1 MGTNS
6 YLILTEKTESTRKI
20 KEGEL
25 MKGKK
30 IGVLGSGVVGQA
42 LANGFLKY
50 GAEVK
55 IGTRDSGKLKDWL
68 SKAGVGASIGSF
80 ADAANFG
87 EILVLAAKGNIA
99 SEVLKLAGTDSLSGK
114 TIIDTT
120 NPIGEEAPQ
129 NGVLKF
135 FTTYNES
142 LMERF
147 QKQVPKANF
156 VKCFNSVGSGL
167 MVNPNLKEGKPS
179 MFICG
184 NDESAKKQVRE
195 VLNLFG
201 WEIEDMGKVEAARA
215 IEPLCILWC
224 IPGFLSQSWT
234 HAFKLLK

>member
-1 MGTNS
+1 M
-6 YLILTEKTESTRKI
+6 ESKRMK
-20 KEGEL
+20 KGEL

-30 IGVLGSGVVGQA
+30 IGILGSGVVGQT

-55 IGTRDSGKLKDWL
+55 IGTRDSEKLKDWL
-68 SKAGVGASIGSF
+68 SKAGTSASIGSF
-80 ADAANFG
+80 EDAANFG
-87 EILVLAAKGNIA
+87 EILVLAAKGNAA
-99 SEVLKLAGTDSLSGK
+99 SEVLKLAGIDSLNGK

-120 NPIGEEAPQ
+120 NPIGEESPQ

-142 LMERF
+142 LMEQF

-156 VKCFNSVGSGL
+156 VKCFNSVGNGL
-167 MVNPNLKEGKPS
+167 MVNPHLKDGKPS

-184 NDESAKKQVRE
+184 NDESAKKQVKE
-195 VLNLFG
+195 ILNLFG
-201 WEIEDMGKVEAARA
+201 WEIEDMGKMEAARA

>member
-1 MGTNS
+1 
-6 YLILTEKTESTRKI
+6 
-20 KEGEL
+20 

-30 IGVLGSGVVGQA
+30 IGVLGSGVVGQT

-55 IGTRDSGKLKDWL
+55 IGTRDPSKLKDWL
-68 SKAGVGASIGSF
+68 SKAGASASVGTFAEAGS
-80 ADAANFG
+80 FG
-87 EILVLAAKGNIA
+87 EILVLCSKGNIA
-99 SEVLKLAGTDSLSGK
+99 SEVLKLAGIDSLNGK

-120 NPIGEEAPQ
+120 NPISEEAPV

-135 FTTYNES
+135 FTSYNES
-142 LMERF
+142 LMEQL
-147 QKQVPKANF
+147 QKQAPKAHF
-156 VKCFNSVGSGL
+156 VKCFSSVGSTL
-167 MVNPNLKEGKPS
+167 MVDPKLKDGKPS

-184 NDESAKKQVRE
+184 NEDSSKKIVSDI
-195 VLNLFG
+195 LNTFG
-201 WEIEDMGKVEAARA
+201 WDTEDMGKVEAARA

>member
-1 MGTNS
+1 
-6 YLILTEKTESTRKI
+6 
-20 KEGEL
+20 

-30 IGVLGSGVVGQA
+30 IGILGSGVVGQT

-55 IGTRDSGKLKDWL
+55 IGTRDSVKLKDWL
-68 SKAGVGASIGSF
+68 SKAGTSASIGSF

-87 EILVLAAKGNIA
+87 EILVLAAKGNTA
-99 SEVLKLAGTDSLSGK
+99 SEVLKLAGIDSLNGK

-120 NPIGEEAPQ
+120 NPIGEESPQ

-142 LMERF
+142 LMEQF
-147 QKQVPKANF
+147 QKQVPNANF

-167 MVNPNLKEGKPS
+167 MVNPHLKDGKPS

-184 NDESAKKQVRE
+184 NDESSKKQVKE

-201 WEIEDMGKVEAARA
+201 WEIEDMGKAEAARA

>member
-1 MGTNS
+1 M
-6 YLILTEKTESTRKI
+6 
-20 KEGEL
+20 
-25 MKGKK
+25 
-30 IGVLGSGVVGQA
+30 
-42 LANGFLKY
+42 KY

-68 SKAGVGASIGSF
+68 SKAGTSASIGSF

-87 EILVLAAKGNIA
+87 EILVLAAKGNAA
-99 SEVLKLAGTDSLSGK
+99 SETLKLAGIDSLNGK

-120 NPIGEEAPQ
+120 NPIGEESPQ

-142 LMERF
+142 LMEQF

-156 VKCFNSVGSGL
+156 VKCFNSVGNGL
-167 MVNPNLKEGKPS
+167 MVNPHFKDGKPS

-184 NDESAKKQVRE
+184 NDESAKNQIKE
-195 VLNLFG
+195 ILNLFG
-201 WEIEDMGKVEAARA
+201 WEIEDMGKAEAARA

>member
-1 MGTNS
+1 
-6 YLILTEKTESTRKI
+6 
-20 KEGEL
+20 

-30 IGVLGSGVVGQA
+30 IGILGSGVVGQT

-68 SKAGVGASIGSF
+68 SKAGTSASIGSF

-87 EILVLAAKGNIA
+87 EILVLAAKENAA
-99 SEVLKLAGTDSLSGK
+99 SETLKLAGIDSLNGK

-120 NPIGEEAPQ
+120 NPIGEESPQ

-156 VKCFNSVGSGL
+156 VKCFNSVGNGL
-167 MVNPNLKEGKPS
+167 MVNPHFKDGKPS

-184 NDESAKKQVRE
+184 NDESAKNQIKE
-195 VLNLFG
+195 ILNLFG
-201 WEIEDMGKVEAARA
+201 WEIEDMGKAEAARA
-215 IEPLCILWC
+215 IEPLCIL
-224 IPGFLSQSWT
+224 
-234 HAFKLLK
+234 

>member
-1 MGTNS
+1 
-6 YLILTEKTESTRKI
+6 
-20 KEGEL
+20 

-30 IGVLGSGVVGQA
+30 IGILGSGVVGQT

-68 SKAGVGASIGSF
+68 SKAGASASIGSF

-87 EILVLAAKGNIA
+87 EILVLAAKGNAA
-99 SEVLKLAGTDSLSGK
+99 SEVLKLAGIDSLNGK

-120 NPIGEEAPQ
+120 NPIGEESPQ

-142 LMERF
+142 LMEQF

-156 VKCFNSVGSGL
+156 VKCFNSVGNGL
-167 MVNPNLKEGKPS
+167 MVNPHLKDGKPS

-184 NDESAKKQVRE
+184 NDESAKKQVKE
-195 VLNLFG
+195 ILNLFD
-201 WEIEDMGKVEAARA
+201 WEIEDMGKAEAARA

>member
-1 MGTNS
+1 
-6 YLILTEKTESTRKI
+6 
-20 KEGEL
+20 

-30 IGVLGSGVVGQA
+30 IGILGSGIVGQT

-68 SKAGVGASIGSF
+68 AKAGAGASIGSF
-80 ADAANFG
+80 SEAANFG
-87 EILVLAAKGNIA
+87 EIIILCSKGSVS
-99 SEVLKLAGTDSLSGK
+99 SEVITLSGIDSLDGK

-120 NPIGEEAPQ
+120 NPISEMPPQ
-129 NGVLKF
+129 NGVLNF
-135 FTTYNES
+135 FTSYNES
-142 LMERF
+142 LMEKL
-147 QKQVPKANF
+147 QKQVPNANF

-167 MVNPNLKEGKPS
+167 MVNPQFKGGRPS

-184 NDESAKKQVRE
+184 NEDSSKKQVKE
-195 VLNLFG
+195 ILDTFG
-201 WEIEDMGKVEAARA
+201 WDTEDMGTVEAARA

>member
-1 MGTNS
+1 MFDS
-6 YLILTEKTESTRKI
+6 YQENGIEKNEKRRTYER
-20 KEGEL
+20 
-25 MKGKK
+25 KK
-30 IGVLGSGVVGQA
+30 IGILGSGVVGQT

-55 IGTRDSGKLKDWL
+55 IGTRDSEKLKDWL
-68 SKAGVGASIGSF
+68 SKAGTSASIGSF
-80 ADAANFG
+80 EDAANFG
-87 EILVLAAKGNIA
+87 EILVLAAKGNAA
-99 SEVLKLAGTDSLSGK
+99 SEVLKLAGIDSLNGK

-120 NPIGEEAPQ
+120 NPIGEESPQ
-129 NGVLKF
+129 NGVLEF

-142 LMERF
+142 LMEQF

-156 VKCFNSVGSGL
+156 VKCFNSVGNGL
-167 MVNPNLKEGKPS
+167 MVNPHLKDGKPS

-184 NDESAKKQVRE
+184 NDESAKKQVKE
-195 VLNLFG
+195 ILNLFG
-201 WEIEDMGKVEAARA
+201 WEIEDMGKMEAARA

>member
-1 MGTNS
+1 M
-6 YLILTEKTESTRKI
+6 
-20 KEGEL
+20 
-25 MKGKK
+25 
-30 IGVLGSGVVGQA
+30 
-42 LANGFLKY
+42 
-50 GAEVK
+50 K

-68 SKAGVGASIGSF
+68 SKAGTSASIGSF

-87 EILVLAAKGNIA
+87 EILVLAAKGNAA
-99 SEVLKLAGTDSLSGK
+99 SETLKLAGIDSLNGK

-120 NPIGEEAPQ
+120 NPIGEESPQ

-156 VKCFNSVGSGL
+156 VKCFNSVGNGL
-167 MVNPNLKEGKPS
+167 MVNPHFKDGKPS

-184 NDESAKKQVRE
+184 NDESAKNQIKE

-201 WEIEDMGKVEAARA
+201 WEIEDMGKAEAARA

>member
-1 MGTNS
+1 M
-6 YLILTEKTESTRKI
+6 KK
-20 KEGEL
+20 GEL

-30 IGVLGSGVVGQA
+30 IGILGSGVVGQT

-68 SKAGVGASIGSF
+68 SKAGTSASIGSF
-80 ADAANFG
+80 EDAANFG
-87 EILVLAAKGNIA
+87 EILVLAAKGNAA
-99 SEVLKLAGTDSLSGK
+99 SEVLKLAGIDSLNGK

-120 NPIGEEAPQ
+120 NPIGEESPQ

-142 LMERF
+142 LMEQF

-156 VKCFNSVGSGL
+156 VKCFNSVGNGL
-167 MVNPNLKEGKPS
+167 MVNPHLKDGKPS

-184 NDESAKKQVRE
+184 NDESAKKQVKE
-195 VLNLFG
+195 ILNLFG
-201 WEIEDMGKVEAARA
+201 WEIEDMGKAEAARA

>member
-1 MGTNS
+1 
-6 YLILTEKTESTRKI
+6 
-20 KEGEL
+20 

-30 IGVLGSGVVGQA
+30 IGVLGSGVVGQT

-55 IGTRDSGKLKDWL
+55 IGTRDPSKLKDWL
-68 SKAGVGASIGSF
+68 SKAGASASVGTFAEAAS
-80 ADAANFG
+80 FG
-87 EILVLAAKGNIA
+87 EILVLCSKGNIA
-99 SEVLKLAGTDSLSGK
+99 SEVLKLAGIDSLNGK

-120 NPIGEEAPQ
+120 NPISEEAPV

-135 FTTYNES
+135 FTSYNES
-142 LMERF
+142 LMEQL
-147 QKQVPKANF
+147 QKQAPKAHF
-156 VKCFNSVGSGL
+156 VKCFSSVGSTL
-167 MVNPNLKEGKPS
+167 MVDPKLKDGKPS

-184 NDESAKKQVRE
+184 NEDSSKKIVSDI
-195 VLNLFG
+195 LNTFG
-201 WEIEDMGKVEAARA
+201 WDTEDMGKVEAARA

>member
-1 MGTNS
+1 
-6 YLILTEKTESTRKI
+6 
-20 KEGEL
+20 

-30 IGVLGSGVVGQA
+30 IGILGSGVVGQT

-68 SKAGVGASIGSF
+68 SKAGTSASIGSF

-87 EILVLAAKGNIA
+87 EILVLAAKGNAA
-99 SEVLKLAGTDSLSGK
+99 SETLKLAGIDSLNGK

-120 NPIGEEAPQ
+120 NPIGEESPQ

-142 LMERF
+142 LMEQF

-156 VKCFNSVGSGL
+156 VKCFNSVGNGL
-167 MVNPNLKEGKPS
+167 MVNPHFKDGKPS

-184 NDESAKKQVRE
+184 NDESAKNQIKE
-195 VLNLFG
+195 ILNLFG
-201 WEIEDMGKVEAARA
+201 WEIEDMGKAEAARA

>member
-1 MGTNS
+1 M
-6 YLILTEKTESTRKI
+6 ILTKKMESKRMK
-20 KEGEL
+20 KGEL

-30 IGVLGSGVVGQA
+30 IGILGSGVVGQT

-68 SKAGVGASIGSF
+68 SKAGTSASIGSF
-80 ADAANFG
+80 EDAANFG
-87 EILVLAAKGNIA
+87 EILVLAAKGNAA
-99 SEVLKLAGTDSLSGK
+99 SEVLKLAGIDSLNGK

-120 NPIGEEAPQ
+120 NPIGEESPQ

-142 LMERF
+142 LMEQF

-156 VKCFNSVGSGL
+156 VKCFNSVGNGL
-167 MVNPNLKEGKPS
+167 MVNPHLKDGKPS

-184 NDESAKKQVRE
+184 NDESAKKQVKE
-195 VLNLFG
+195 ILNLFG
-201 WEIEDMGKVEAARA
+201 WEIEDMGKAEAARA